1 MERDR
6 AKKKI
11 LWHEKMR
18 CFFKSF
24 MWNILNKF
32 HEEPTWQTLA
42 MPPIAMDIEDEL
54 FTPQY
59 IANLMLQT
67 LQDYLILK
75 YDERSPKF
83 HIKIVCER
91 DKEYL
96 AFRKGYD

>member
-1 MERDR
+1 
-6 AKKKI
+6 
-11 LWHEKMR
+11 MR

-24 MWNILNKF
+24 MWNILLKF
-32 HEEPTWQTLA
+32 HEDLTLQTLA
-42 MPPIAMDIEDEL
+42 LPPIAMDIEDEL

-67 LQDYLILK
+67 LQDFLIMNYEEK
-75 YDERSPKF
+75 SPKF